1 MKLIDIAY
9 VPFPDEVHGKIAGA
23 TTRNEQKHRYQILI
37 DNRYPAEF
45 QQRCLRHEY
54 GHIMLGHLEME
65 IEPEYGTP
73 EFDAREAEADA
84 YADAMPESEFNA
96 LLSISNI
103 VHHEAVIA

>member
-9 VPFPDEVHGKIAGA
+9 VPFPDAAHGKLFGV

-37 DNRYPAEF
+37 DNRNPAEV

-54 GHIMLGHLEME
+54 GHIMLGHLEE
-65 IEPEYGTP
+65 PEPEYPSP
-73 EFDAREAEADA
+73 EHDAMEKAADD
-84 YADAMPESEFNA
+84 YADAMPESVFNT
-96 LLSISNI
+96 LLSISSI